1 MDHQTAK
8 IQAVLLVSRGLPDQ
22 RHPADMGLDPG
33 HQLPDGEG
41 LGDVVV
47 RAQVQAQ
54 NFVLLLLP
62 GGDNQHRGVFPLV
75 PEELAHLK
83 AVHLRQHEVQQDQVG
98 TLLQGQAEA
107 GDAVK
112 GLQGIIAFFAQV
124 KAEDVH
130 NIFLVLD
137 DEDLLLFLHNA
148 TVPLSQVWGASSRK
162 DALRIPAKVFPS

>member
-1 MDHQTAK
+1 
-8 IQAVLLVSRGLPDQ
+8 
-22 RHPADMGLDPG
+22 MGLDPG

-47 RAQVQAQ
+47 RTQVQAQ

-112 GLQGIIAFFAQV
+112 GLQGIIAFFA
-124 KAEDVH
+124 
-130 NIFLVLD
+130 
-137 DEDLLLFLHNA
+137 
-148 TVPLSQVWGASSRK
+148 
-162 DALRIPAKVFPS
+162 